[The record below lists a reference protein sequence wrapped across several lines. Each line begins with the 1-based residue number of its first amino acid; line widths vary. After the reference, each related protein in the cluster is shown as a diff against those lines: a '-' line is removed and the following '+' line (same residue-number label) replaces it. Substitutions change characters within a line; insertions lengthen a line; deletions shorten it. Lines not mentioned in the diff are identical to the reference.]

1 MIPML
6 IEGTA
11 ESVDTK
17 RSILYYT
24 PEENVGIVVPME
36 QILISHS
43 VLRTICNKCLTFIQK
58 SLLLH

>member
-1 MIPML
+1 ML
-6 IEGTA
+6 IEGTT

-17 RSILYYT
+17 HSISYNI
-24 PEENVGIVVPME
+24 PEENVRIELPME

>member
-1 MIPML
+1 MM

-17 RSILYYT
+17 CSILYHT

-58 SLLLH
+58 SLLQH